1 MVYVGIDGNMH
12 GKTCTPICCLC
23 AQINE
28 QEKKNL
34 ILFRI
39 FYMLYRL
46 EALSKNRMAP
56 NKIGKSHIQIA
67 CIHARWVCISY
78 IIGECIRNEVA
89 VFKWDWCVM
98 QSHNCSLTRHVVF
111 VYYMCANTHAHM
123 AIDALIWLKSKRM
136 QCQWI
141 RSLLLISL
149 DARYYAFF
157 NESVCFHCD
166 LCKSHFE

>member
-1 MVYVGIDGNMH
+1 MHTDMLLMCTNQRTRKKEFNFIQNFLYVVSTRSM
-12 GKTCTPICCLC
+12 
-23 AQINE
+23 E
-28 QEKKNL
+28 QH
-34 ILFRI
+34 
-39 FYMLYRL
+39 
-46 EALSKNRMAP
+46 RMAP
-56 NKIGKSHIQIA
+56 NKFGKSHIQNA

-141 RSLLLISL
+141 RFLLLISL
-149 DARYYAFF
+149 DARCYAFF
-157 NESVCFHCD
+157 NESVCFYCA
-166 LCKSHFE
+166 LCKSHF